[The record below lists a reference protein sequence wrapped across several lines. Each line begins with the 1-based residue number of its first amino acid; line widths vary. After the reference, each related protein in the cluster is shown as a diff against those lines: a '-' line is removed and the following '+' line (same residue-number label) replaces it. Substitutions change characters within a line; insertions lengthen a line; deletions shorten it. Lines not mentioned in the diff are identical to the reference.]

1 MKDLGF
7 TITNISQHVK
17 GGILIFFPSYKL
29 MEEVYQIWAISGALK
44 EMEQIKNVYK
54 EPKQASEY
62 QLVIDRYYNSI
73 YEDEKKGAVLLGV
86 CRGRISE
93 GLDFSDNAA
102 RMVIIIG
109 IPYPQ
114 MNDSRVKL
122 KKHFLDS
129 KITLQKKID
138 PNGFQESLYLTGKDW
153 YS

>member
-1 MKDLGF
+1 
-7 TITNISQHVK
+7 
-17 GGILIFFPSYKL
+17 
-29 MEEVYQIWAISGALK
+29 
-44 EMEQIKNVYK
+44 MEQIKNVYK

-129 KITLQKKID
+129 KITL
-138 PNGFQESLYLTGKDW
+138 
-153 YS
+153 